1 MSGELQGTNT
11 HSDAKVECAYVGVWV
26 CEWGIA
32 GNTHSDAKV
41 ECAYVCVSA
50 KLQDQEMYNKL
61 IR

>member
-1 MSGELQGTNT
+1 MSGKLQGTNT
-11 HSDAKVECAYVGVWV
+11 HSDAKVACAYVCV
-26 CEWGIA
+26 CMSGELQGT
-32 GNTHSDAKV
+32 NTHSDAKV